1 MGTVRFVHGEYEI
14 RVKPTNT
21 RGGELMRLFSIALTP
36 AGGAGALARIERE
49 AQPKPSRD
57 LALR

>member
-1 MGTVRFVHGEYEI
+1 
-14 RVKPTNT
+14 
-21 RGGELMRLFSIALTP
+21 MRLFSIALTP

-57 LALR
+57 LALRWRGAGDALPGKSSRLLLKL